1 MLFKLLIFVLIYL
14 NLHANTEIEI
24 EDTYY
29 VDNKTINSSI
39 ITKDTKNDFTI
50 LSIDKESHMQKIKT
64 KDLIKLLSDHGYK
77 NYHSKKSYINFILKN
92 PIDISLLKLK
102 LKEYYEKNY
111 ETIDIQN
118 ISIEPRGH
126 ITALP
131 KDYILSIDSRDFL
144 SKKGIINIKTTQ
156 NKKIFFDYYIKATVL
171 VYISTDIIKKETQ
184 ISPQN
189 YIKKSV
195 VLDKFRAKPI
205 QNIDNSSIQAKRH
218 IPKETILTNNDI
230 ELLNVV
236 KKDDIINVSMLKD
249 GMNIIFSAKALQDA
263 KVDDIIKV
271 QNSNGKILKARVTGS
286 NTAEL
291 E

>member
-14 NLHANTEIEI
+14 NLHANTEIE
-24 EDTYY
+24 DTYY
-29 VDNKTINSSI
+29 VDNRIINSSV

-50 LSIDKESHMQKIKT
+50 LSIDKNSNTQKIKT
-64 KDLIKLLSDHGYK
+64 KDLMKLLSDHGYK
-77 NYHSKKSYINFILKN
+77 NYHSKKSYINFILKS
-92 PIDISLLKLK
+92 PIDVSLLKLK

-131 KDYILSIDSRDFL
+131 KDYIVNIESHDFL
-144 SKKGIINIKTTQ
+144 SKNGIINIKTAE
-156 NKKIFFDYYIKATVL
+156 NKKIFFNYLIKATVM
-171 VYISTDIIKKETQ
+171 VYISSDIIKKEAQ

-218 IPKETILTNNDI
+218 IPKDTILTHNDI
-230 ELLNVV
+230 ELLHVI
-236 KKDDIINVSMLKD
+236 KRDSMINVTMSKD

-271 QNSNGKILKARVTGS
+271 QNSNGKILKAKVTGS
-286 NTAEL
+286 NKAEL

>member
-1 MLFKLLIFVLIYL
+1 MLFKLIIFVLVYL
-14 NLHANTEIEI
+14 NLYANTEM

-29 VDNKTINSSI
+29 VDDRTISSSI
-39 ITKDTKNDFTI
+39 VTKDAKNSFTI
-50 LSIDKESHMQKIKT
+50 LSIDKNSHTQKIKT

-77 NYHSKKSYINFILKN
+77 NYHSKRSYINFILKS
-92 PIDISLLKLK
+92 PIDISLIKLK

-111 ETIDIQN
+111 ETIDIQD

-126 ITALP
+126 VTALP
-131 KDYILSIDSRDFL
+131 KDYIVNIESRDFL
-144 SKKGIINIKTTQ
+144 SKNGIINIKTAE
-156 NKKIFFDYYIKATVL
+156 NKKIFFNYNIKATVT
-171 VYISTDIIKKETQ
+171 VYISTDIIKKEAQ
-184 ISPQN
+184 ISALN

-195 VLDKFRAKPI
+195 VLDKFRAKPA
-205 QNIDNSSIQAKRH
+205 QNIDYSSIQAKRH
-218 IPKETILTNNDI
+218 IPKDTILTHNDI
-230 ELLNVV
+230 ELLDVV
-236 KKDDIINVSMLKD
+236 KKDSMVNINMSKD

-271 QNSNGKILKARVTGS
+271 QNSNGKILKAKITGS